1 MFSCVVTGAIRGVES
16 YMLRIE
22 TDISD
27 GLPMFSM
34 VGFVSAQVR
43 EAQERVRVALKNAGI
58 RLPPKRI
65 TVNFTP
71 ADIPKKDLTADLPI
85 AIALLEAMQYLGTDA
100 AEGILV
106 LGGLSL
112 DGEVTPIRGVLPMVR
127 KAAEEGFHTVLLPR
141 ENAREAAAWHRIRAI
156 GIGSLEDAIR
166 FFRLPHPE
174 REKEFPPEPPF
185 SKGDAEV
192 LQRSEMDFRDICGQE
207 GVKRALEIAAAGF
220 HNVLMVGPPG
230 SGKSVMAKCL
240 PGILPPLSLEEQLE
254 VSSIYSIAGRLSP
267 GDPFIRTRPF
277 LAPHHSIT
285 RQALVGGGL
294 HPTPGVISLAHRGV
308 LFLDELTEF
317 QKDSLNLL
325 RQPLEEHHIVI
336 SRSTGS
342 YDFPARFMLIGAA
355 NPCPCGYYPDSR
367 CCCTQADILHYQ
379 SRIPG
384 PILDRIDIMADAPRV
399 PVDALLHKRQE
410 EGSSC
415 VRRRVMQARERQKE
429 RFRQEKITFNAE
441 MSAPMTDR
449 YCRLGGREKKFVKE
463 IFCRMNLS
471 ARAFYRILKVART
484 IADLDGAPEITEDHL
499 AEAAGYRCREYGRA
513 GERENPSGR
522 MEEYDEI

>member
-1 MFSCVVTGAIRGVES
+1 MFSSVVTGAIRGVES

-43 EAQERVRVALKNAGI
+43 EAQERVRVALKNTGI
-58 RLPPKRI
+58 HLPPKRI
-65 TVNFTP
+65 TVNFRP
-71 ADIPKKDLTADLPI
+71 ADIPKRELTADLPI
-85 AIALLEAMQYLGTDA
+85 AIALLEAMQYLEPDA

-112 DGEVTPIRGVLPMVR
+112 DGEVTPVRGVLPMVR
-127 KAAEEGFHTVLLPR
+127 KAAEEGFHTVLLPK
-141 ENAREAAAWHRIRAI
+141 ENAREAAAWHHRIRSV
-156 GIGSLEDAIR
+156 GIGSLAEAIR
-166 FFRLPHPE
+166 FFRLPCAE
-174 REKEFPPEPPF
+174 REREFPSEPPYLNET
-185 SKGDAEV
+185 DRE
-192 LQRSEMDFRDICGQE
+192 LQQPEMDFRDICGQE

-230 SGKSVMAKCL
+230 SGKSIMAKSL

-254 VSSIYSIAGRLSP
+254 VSSIYSIAGKLSAE
-267 GDPFIRTRPF
+267 DPFVRTRPF

-285 RQALVGGGL
+285 QQALVGGGL

-308 LFLDELTEF
+308 LFLDELPEF
-317 QKDSLNLL
+317 RKESLNLL
-325 RQPLEEHHIVI
+325 RQPLEDQHIVI

-355 NPCPCGYYPDSR
+355 NPCPCGNYPDSS
-367 CCCTQADILHYQ
+367 CSCTQADIMHYQ

-384 PILDRIDIMADAPRV
+384 PILDRIDILVDAPRV
-399 PVDALLHKRQE
+399 SVDALLHRKPE
-410 EGSSC
+410 EDSSC
-415 VRRRVMQARERQKE
+415 VRRRVMQARERQRE
-429 RFRQEKITFNAE
+429 RFAKEKIAFNGE

-449 YCRLGGREKKFVKE
+449 YCRLGSRERKFVKE
-463 IFCRMNLS
+463 IFGRMKLS

-484 IADLDGAPEITEDHL
+484 IADLEGAPDITEDHL
-499 AEAAGYRCREYGRA
+499 AEAAGYRCSERGRV
-513 GERENPSGR
+513 GEG
-522 MEEYDEI
+522 